1 MKRTGAVDTCSL
13 KNRRIKKL
21 VLGRANNI
29 IDLELLNM
37 KDNVTR
43 FVLLLSKL
51 DIMLFTFFCY
61 LP

>member
-1 MKRTGAVDTCSL
+1 M
-13 KNRRIKKL
+13 
-21 VLGRANNI
+21 LGRANNI
-29 IDLELLNM
+29 IELELLNM

-51 DIMLFTFFCY
+51 DIMRFTFFCY